1 MKVFKY
7 ILTVAAML
15 IPAGSVLAQTAN
27 GKEITADR
35 VVVLNKADFLEKVF
49 NYEKN
54 TEAWVYEGSLPCI
67 IDFYADWC
75 GPCKMVSPILKEL
88 ANEYKGRIIVYK
100 IDVDKEKELARAF
113 GISSIPTFLFIPGKG
128 TPQSVRG
135 AIPRESFVKVIKEFL
150 LKENADSAQ
159 AADR

>member
-15 IPAGSVLAQTAN
+15 IPAGSVLAQTGN

-54 TEAWVYEGSLPCI
+54 PEAWVYEGSLPCI

-113 GISSIPTFLFIPGKG
+113 GISNIPTFLFIPAKG

-135 AIPRESFVKVIKEFL
+135 ALPRESFVQVIEEFL